1 MNRVERRQS
10 KRQLNLLGE
19 IVKIMHQYF
28 PKLVDMFEGLTDI
41 RNQSYVKY
49 KMKVIFMVRLLSLMS
64 SIKSM
69 HKMERM
75 VATDEALENVR
86 KICGLELEN
95 IPHCDTINDV
105 FVNVKVEEIEEIIT
119 YIVKQLIRSK
129 MFDKYR
135 IRGRYFLV
143 VFDGT

>member
-95 IPHCDTINDV
+95 IPHCDTINYV

>member
-105 FVNVKVEEIEEIIT
+105 FVNVKVEEFEKIIT
-119 YIVKQLIRSK
+119 YIVRQLIRSK